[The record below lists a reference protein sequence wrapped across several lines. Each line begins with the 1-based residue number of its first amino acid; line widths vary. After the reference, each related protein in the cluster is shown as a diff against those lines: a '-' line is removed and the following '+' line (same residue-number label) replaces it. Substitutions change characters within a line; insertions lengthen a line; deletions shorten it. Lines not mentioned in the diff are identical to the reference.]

1 MRTSVLSRFIAP
13 VGLALALTGTQAL
26 ANKDAAPAAKPQT
39 PQAAK
44 TYKDKAQD
52 AKARPAAAVTPVA
65 TGASAAAVRGRDW
78 RQIDT
83 NGDNLISPEEMEA
96 WLAANPGPLRQP

>member
-1 MRTSVLSRFIAP
+1 MRTTVLSRLIAP
-13 VGLALALTGTQAL
+13 IGLALALTGTQAL
-26 ANKDAAPAAKPQT
+26 AETKAAATAKPQT

-44 TYKDKAQD
+44 TYKDKAPD
-52 AKARPAAAVTPVA
+52 AKARPAAAAA
-65 TGASAAAVRGRDW
+65 TAATAASATALRGRDW

-96 WLAANPGPLRQP
+96 WLAANPGPLRQ